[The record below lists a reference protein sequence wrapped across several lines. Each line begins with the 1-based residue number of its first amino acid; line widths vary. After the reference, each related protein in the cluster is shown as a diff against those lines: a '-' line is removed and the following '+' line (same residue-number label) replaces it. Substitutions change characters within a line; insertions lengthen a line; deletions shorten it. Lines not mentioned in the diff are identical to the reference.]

1 MSPAGLQ
8 KWDRKGAVNDYI
20 QDLWDASSS
29 GLFDTHWVDDVLDGM
44 VDQLR
49 FTYAKRE
56 LNDILDGL
64 EKYIEQLDARAE
76 FIRGSKGEPKFIAT
90 RVWTKAISRQRVE
103 RYRPRRFARFAQ
115 WKEEFDA
122 RNETFRQNRALDAEI
137 RAGAALQKRQLRAEP
152 TFEKSRPT
160 TAPPAKGEAARA
172 KPAEVSRKPSI
183 PATPI
188 RKLDGSRLTRSIVPT
203 WLCLIFLSWI
213 SLITGAILTMP
224 VGVGAAVAGTAFMGA
239 IAVPLW
245 ATFWGLVGMSRA
257 SRSTFDE
264 FKFTSIPQ
272 DHPLAE
278 MNRKYA
284 SDLGIPAP
292 KLGTIGG
299 RELGSQHRDALYAV
313 FRLSHESEV
322 QKDDAH
328 PIGYA
333 RYLKVVTT
341 WRELLKV
348 MGLSQHA
355 NNIAALHFTFE
366 DIKKVVVTVY
376 EGDEARL
383 MEQYRQGKLP
393 KTKGKMGNLL
403 DDVEWDGLGL
413 DDRVLVYYGDWTA
426 NMVMSAKLVS
436 LNADVQFALSS
447 DYAKS
452 FWPYIDSLH
461 RHNWVDEDRLAELIG
476 RDLWAETE
484 TSATRRDFRST
495 CRKAFD
501 DMVRAG
507 GLRSWRVEIR
517 GDGRKKTHRYCYDHA
532 LNAQPELPLIEGH
545 PVKAA

>member
-1 MSPAGLQ
+1 MTGTKATPLS
-8 KWDRKGAVNDYI
+8 
-20 QDLWDASSS
+20 
-29 GLFDTHWVDDVLDGM
+29 
-44 VDQLR
+44 
-49 FTYAKRE
+49 RE
-56 LNDILDGL
+56 LQEA
-64 EKYIEQLDARAE
+64 EKKRLAR
-76 FIRGSKGEPKFIAT
+76 
-90 RVWTKAISRQRVE
+90 V
-103 RYRPRRFARFAQ
+103 
-115 WKEEFDA
+115 
-122 RNETFRQNRALDAEI
+122 
-137 RAGAALQKRQLRAEP
+137 
-152 TFEKSRPT
+152 
-160 TAPPAKGEAARA
+160 
-172 KPAEVSRKPSI
+172 
-183 PATPI
+183 
-188 RKLDGSRLTRSIVPT
+188 GSRRGRNRPSKVPARLVRT
-203 WLCLIFLSWI
+203 SAFAPKRRG
-213 SLITGAILTMP
+213 LITDSAFERLYVVRGHS
-224 VGVGAAVAGTAFMGA
+224 VVRVAG
-239 IAVPLW
+239 
-245 ATFWGLVGMSRA
+245 R
-257 SRSTFDE
+257 E
-264 FKFTSIPQ
+264 F
-272 DHPLAE
+272 
-278 MNRKYA
+278 
-284 SDLGIPAP
+284 
-292 KLGTIGG
+292 
-299 RELGSQHRDALYAV
+299 GSQHRDALYAV

-322 QKDDAH
+322 QKDDTH

-383 MEQYRQGKLP
+383 LEQYRQGKLP
-393 KTKGKMGNLL
+393 KSKGKMGNLL
-403 DDVEWDGLGL
+403 HDVEWDGLGL

-495 CRKAFD
+495 CRKAFE

-532 LNAQPELPLIEGH
+532 LNAQPELPLLDKSIAK
-545 PVKAA
+545 VA